1 MHSTEHEFV
10 NKEIIRINSTSMKID
25 EYIETYLMN
34 IQIFKE
40 SLFLIMNNMIEQV

>member
-10 NKEIIRINSTSMKID
+10 TSEIIRINNNSMKID

-34 IQIFKE
+34 IQIFKS